1 MNRLRVEQL
10 RTALFGPAD
19 FQVDGGEVLCLSGES
34 GSGKTRLLRAI
45 ADLDPHEGE
54 VYLDDVPASDF
65 PAPDRRRQVGLLTAE
80 SPWWAARVGEH
91 FCRRD
96 LEGLA
101 ALGFRDTVMDWA
113 VERLSSGER
122 QRLAL
127 LRLLCNGPR
136 VLLLDEPTA
145 NLDPEATRRVEALVN
160 AYREREGAA
169 VVWVSHSP
177 EQVSRLGGRH
187 LHMEAGRLQAMAA

>member
-10 RTALFGPAD
+10 RTALFGPVD

-54 VYLDDVPASDF
+54 VYLDDVPASAVA
-65 PAPDRRRQVGLLTAE
+65 APDWRRQVGLLTAE
-80 SPWWAARVGEH
+80 SPWWGARVGGH
-91 FCRRD
+91 FCRQD
-96 LEGLA
+96 PEGLA
-101 ALGFRDTVMDWA
+101 ALGFADAVMDWA

-127 LRLLCNGPR
+127 LRLLCNSPR

-177 EQVSRLGGRH
+177 EQVNRLGGRH
-187 LHMEAGRLQAMAA
+187 LRMESGRMEVAA